1 MVDILIRAGSFVAI
15 IILGFLLK
23 KLGVFKESDFSVLAN
38 VTLKI
43 TLPAAIIT
51 NFANKELDVS
61 MLILIAVAIAC
72 GFVYIG
78 LGFLL
83 NLRRSKSERAFEI
96 LNLPG
101 YNIGCFAL
109 PFVQTFLGPAGV
121 MAACL
126 FDVGNGLICLG
137 GAYSIAAMVKDGS
150 KFSIKRMAR
159 TLGKSVPFLCFV
171 TMPILCLLH
180 VPIPTPITTLTAT
193 ISSANA
199 FCAMLMIGVGFK
211 LTANKT
217 QIGKIVRVLAIRF
230 GMAAVLAVLAYQF
243 LPFAPEVR
251 KAVVLLVFSPFGSAI
266 PPFTAELGEDV
277 GLSSAINSISII
289 CSIVLMVSILL
300 VLP

>member
-1 MVDILIRAGSFVAI
+1 MTDVLIRAGCFVVI
-15 IILGFLLK
+15 IILGFVLK
-23 KLGVFKESDFSVLAN
+23 KLGVFKDSDFSVLAN
-38 VTLKI
+38 ITLKI

-61 MLILIAVAIAC
+61 MLLLIAIAIGC

-83 NLRRSKSERAFEI
+83 NLRRSKAQRAFEI

-137 GAYSIAAMVKDGS
+137 GAFSIASMVKDGA
-150 KFSIKRMAR
+150 KFSVKRMAR

-171 TMPILCLLH
+171 IMPILSLLH
-180 VPIPTPITTLTAT
+180 VPIPSPITTLTGT
-193 ISSANA
+193 ISNANA
-199 FCAMLMIGVGFK
+199 FCAMLMLGVGFK
-211 LTANKT
+211 LTADKS
-217 QIGKIVRVLAIRF
+217 QIGKIVKILLIRF
-230 GMAAVLAVLAYQF
+230 GVAAVLAVLAYQF
-243 LPFAPEVR
+243 LPFAIEVR
-251 KAVVLLVFSPFGSAI
+251 KAVVLLLFSPFGSAI
-266 PPFTAELGEDV
+266 PPFTAELGEDA
-277 GLSSAINSISII
+277 GLSSAINSISVI
-289 CSIVLMVSILL
+289 CSVVLMVSIL
-300 VLP
+300 VALP